1 MKKKATTSPVNN
13 GAVTIYTIEAV
24 IENGK
29 RVGIRRTCHG
39 INAYEL
45 LGILHMAL
53 NDVAAQIRRELPP
66 PERVF
71 VDKRA
76 TKAKK

>member
-1 MKKKATTSPVNN
+1 
-13 GAVTIYTIEAV
+13 
-24 IENGK
+24 
-29 RVGIRRTCHG
+29 
-39 INAYEL
+39 
-45 LGILHMAL
+45 
-53 NDVAAQIRRELPP
+53 VAAQIRRELPP